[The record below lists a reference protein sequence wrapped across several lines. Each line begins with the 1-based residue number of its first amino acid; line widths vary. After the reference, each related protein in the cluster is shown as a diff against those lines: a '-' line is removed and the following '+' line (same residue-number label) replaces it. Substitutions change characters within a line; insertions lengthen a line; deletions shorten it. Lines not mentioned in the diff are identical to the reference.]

1 MWMAE
6 YIDKN
11 RRDTSVVSPCP
22 WTLFDELTMFLVLLR
37 SEAMYVG
44 VSVR

>member
-11 RRDTSVVSPCP
+11 RRDTSVFSPCP
-22 WTLFDELTMFLVLLR
+22 WTLSDELAIFLV
-37 SEAMYVG
+37 
-44 VSVR
+44 